1 MKAALVALIIGF
13 GTLQTVSFV
22 QCCCGPLCSTPG
34 ELCKDHDHKSRASKP
49 CTDCGEHSD
58 QHSTKSGKGPGKD
71 TRCTHI
77 SPASELSQSQIVDV
91 VHAPQIEVIVVD
103 TPGLVLDEVTLL
115 PLREVVPRPDRGR
128 QPIFLLDSALL
139 I

>member
-1 MKAALVALIIGF
+1 MKSVVVALILGF

-34 ELCKDHDHKSRASKP
+34 ELCKDHDHKVRKAEP
-49 CTDCGEHSD
+49 CTACDSHSD
-58 QHSTKSGKGPGKD
+58 EHSTKTGRQPGKD

-77 SPASELSQSQIVDV
+77 APASELGQAQIVDV
-91 VHAPQIEVIVVD
+91 VDAPQVEVIVVD
-103 TPGLVLDEVTLL
+103 LPGLVVDEIAHLQ
-115 PLREVVPRPDRGR
+115 LREVVPRPDRGR
-128 QPIFLLDSALL
+128 TPIFLLDSALL